1 LVLVCGGVQAKKVKD
16 IAPRRIIFVV
26 VVAVVGRRDFHVAQ
40 RPLMTQQ
47 PQQPCFDSAEPL
59 RRELFGAKANPFL
72 RICRARRGRS

>member
-47 PQQPCFDSAEPL
+47 PCFDSAEPL